1 MLLRRTRRS
10 LSAVLLGALAT
21 MPLAATAHAAP
32 DRPVTAGDMSVTL
45 VGDRPA
51 IASMTIRNNGD
62 EPVQGFSVRLPQ
74 PPVPITVD
82 GDFVNCYNAREDRP
96 LARPAS

>member
-1 MLLRRTRRS
+1 MTGR
-10 LSAVLLGALAT
+10 
-21 MPLAATAHAAP
+21 
-32 DRPVTAGDMSVTL
+32 
-45 VGDRPA
+45 A